1 MAANPKG
8 LPEFDTTPIPRFMAM
23 VSEGFFTKS
32 VTSRDTDGTPAPV
45 LIALEDERISSVRG
59 AINTQA

>member
-1 MAANPKG
+1 
-8 LPEFDTTPIPRFMAM
+8 M
-23 VSEGFFTKS
+23 VSEGFFFTK
-32 VTSRDTDGTPAPV
+32 SRDTDSTLAPV